1 VIVEIVGA
9 IALVMVGSV
18 IVEHLLLRR
27 PARAERE
34 ARAER

>member
-1 VIVEIVGA
+1 MVEIVGA

-18 IVEHLLLRR
+18 LVEHLLLRR
-27 PARAERE
+27 PKRTERE